1 MARAIALCQLL
12 VPHARAAYRLLAAD
26 EADRDADHILQWIVR
41 EGPMASI
48 LQSDVHKRFHG
59 RFTKRERMLAALQRL
74 QANGCLRHTTMKK
87 AGARASD
94 VWLVN
99 PRVFP

>member
-1 MARAIALCQLL
+1 MRKPLRPLVALL
-12 VPHARAAYRLLAAD
+12 VCVGSTAALSADWQTVASDKKRTIELDRAS
-26 EADRDADHILQWIVR
+26 V
-41 EGPMASI
+41 

-74 QANGCLRHTTMKK
+74 QANGCLRHTTKK
-87 AGARASD
+87 NAGARASD

-99 PRVFP
+99 PRVFS